1 MLSHLGGNRSGSL
14 GRLLKVGQAANA
26 AAVIAHLVRLYVRLS
41 LDPGAVI
48 AHRLSTP
55 KEGLM
60 QTATT
65 DRQTAYQAALRDLA
79 EQIALQRQL
88 VARAAAPLAAR

>member
-1 MLSHLGGNRSGSL
+1 
-14 GRLLKVGQAANA
+14 
-26 AAVIAHLVRLYVRLS
+26 
-41 LDPGAVI
+41 
-48 AHRLSTP
+48 
-55 KEGLM
+55 M

-88 VARAAAPLAAR
+88 VAKAAAPLDAR